1 MKYISDNSRFTRLV
15 RYKLYH
21 TQAGRCISTR
31 VYLHQWTKIYSI
43 HAACDLILHK
53 HAAPTLEQK
62 PIESYK
68 ILKRVHQSLTPPKNA
83 ISRIWGQ
90 ICANAPFLLEYI

>member
-1 MKYISDNSRFTRLV
+1 M
-15 RYKLYH
+15 
-21 TQAGRCISTR
+21 Q
-31 VYLHQWTKIYSI
+31 LHWGSPTGIPLNRTEKIYSI

-83 ISRIWGQ
+83 ISWIWGQ
-90 ICANAPFLLEYI
+90 ICANAPFLFEYI